1 MEHPVIYR
9 LFAVKN
15 NWEDKILKPMIIVI
29 FVVKVFVFFI
39 VALDFILLTVTDST
53 HTGEG
58 AGELLFSPSLFFPFF
73 VWPLFHNILL
83 LLATIFTTE
92 KIWQ

>member
-1 MEHPVIYR
+1 
-9 LFAVKN
+9 
-15 NWEDKILKPMIIVI
+15 MIIVI

-73 VWPLFHNILL
+73 V
-83 LLATIFTTE
+83 
-92 KIWQ
+92 